1 MGLSANR
8 RLAHERQTGRL
19 NFAFSS
25 STLVMSTDARH
36 VVMSLPIP
44 TANAEQPTI
53 HNPGVLCNRALTVLY
68 GCSEMPRLSH
78 YSCHDYSSPE
88 SRFFT
93 WTAQTRSARYS

>member
-1 MGLSANR
+1 MDCRPIGDWPTSAKR
-8 RLAHERQTGRL
+8 AAL

-36 VVMSLPIP
+36 VVMSLSIP

-78 YSCHDYSSPE
+78 YFLP
-88 SRFFT
+88 
-93 WTAQTRSARYS
+93 

>member
-1 MGLSANR
+1 MDCRPIGDWPTSAKR
-8 RLAHERQTGRL
+8 AAL

-78 YSCHDYSSPE
+78 YFLP
-88 SRFFT
+88 
-93 WTAQTRSARYS
+93 